1 MTLSENWNPYENME
15 YLKLYVDQKLVI
27 SQCET
32 FSKKAGI
39 TQYL

>member
-1 MTLSENWNPYENME
+1 MTLSENWNPHGNME
-15 YLKLYVDQKLVI
+15 YLKLFVYQKLVI

-39 TQYL
+39 TQNL